1 MGQGAESLVGRL
13 QAARSVGDGRW
24 IARCPAHDDRSPSLS
39 IRELPDGRTLI
50 HCHAGCAPGD
60 VVAAVGLRMGDL
72 FPADPMYHRAK
83 GVVRAS
89 ETRAYHEA
97 VVEIAAHDVRAG
109 RRLSREDVV
118 TLKAAREW
126 LSRHPATEAWG

>member
-1 MGQGAESLVGRL
+1 
-13 QAARSVGDGRW
+13 
-24 IARCPAHDDRSPSLS
+24 
-39 IRELPDGRTLI
+39 
-50 HCHAGCAPGD
+50 
-60 VVAAVGLRMGDL
+60 
-72 FPADPMYHRAK
+72 MYHRAK